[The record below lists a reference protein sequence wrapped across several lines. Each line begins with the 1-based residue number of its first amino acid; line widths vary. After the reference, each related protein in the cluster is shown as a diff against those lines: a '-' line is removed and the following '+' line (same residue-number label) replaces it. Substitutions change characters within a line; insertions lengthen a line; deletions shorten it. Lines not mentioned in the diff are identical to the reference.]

1 LRTPGARLLG
11 LGIGQATLPKPQ
23 PPGSVASRG
32 HGMQTPG
39 AGFA

>member
-1 LRTPGARLLG
+1 VLG
-11 LGIGQATLPKPQ
+11 LGIGQATRPKPQ
-23 PPGSVASRG
+23 PLGVVTGRG